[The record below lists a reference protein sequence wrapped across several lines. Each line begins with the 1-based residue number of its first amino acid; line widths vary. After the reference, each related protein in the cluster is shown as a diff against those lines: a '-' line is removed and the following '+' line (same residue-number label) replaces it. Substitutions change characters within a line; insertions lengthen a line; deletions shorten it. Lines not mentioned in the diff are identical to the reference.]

1 MSWVLFNTA
10 VQNPIFLVP
19 LSLGPDLQEH
29 TGGIILLVMES
40 FSKPLVPEEGEG
52 FLEVGAKEGRNKSGQ
67 QKKAGLQF
75 Y

>member
-29 TGGIILLVMES
+29 TGGIILVVES
-40 FSKPLVPEEGEG
+40 FSQPLVPEEGEG
-52 FLEVGAKEGRNKSGQ
+52 SLEVGAKEGRNKSGQ